1 VADPEPSLSPADCAT
16 LADVRREIDRRDDA
30 IVRLLA
36 ERGRY
41 VLAAARF
48 KGDAAAVR
56 APERVAQVIAR
67 VRALAEREGGLPD
80 VVEQG
85 YRALIDAFTDA
96 EQRARERLG

>member
-1 VADPEPSLSPADCAT
+1 
-16 LADVRREIDRRDDA
+16 
-30 IVRLLA
+30 
-36 ERGRY
+36 
-41 VLAAARF
+41 
-48 KGDAAAVR
+48 
-56 APERVAQVIAR
+56 